1 MKIDRRTAL
10 GLIGLGAASPA
21 AAQTAAGKVSFKH
34 GVASGDPLQDRVVLW
49 TRITPATPGGQIAYR
64 WALTPVDRRAG
75 GAKSGTG
82 VTGPERDYTAKVDAT
97 GLDAW
102 RAYTFTFEAEGVT
115 SPTGR
120 TMTLP
125 AGPTKDV
132 VFAVAS
138 CSLYPQGYFNA
149 YRAMADLPRLD
160 LVLHMGDYIYE
171 YGGPGTYGM
180 DSAVAK
186 DRPHAPAH
194 EILSLADYRQRHGQ
208 YKSDP
213 DLQAAHA
220 RAAWIVAWDD
230 HETTNDSYATGA
242 QNHQPATEGDWT
254 ARKAVAL
261 KAYYEWMPIREP
273 KPGQSLA
280 EAAARSF
287 KVGDLAQII
296 MLETRLTARD
306 KQLTYDNDMPMAD
319 GKPDLAA
326 FRTKLYDPARRMMG
340 PAQEAW
346 LAGELAGSVKAGHAW
361 QVIGTGVFMA
371 RVKIPDPAKDF
382 PADALSSMDEAAR
395 GRLRRWGALAGQPY
409 GLDMWDGYPVDRE
422 RVYDMIKQAGAR
434 PIVVSG
440 DSHAF
445 WANELAD
452 ASGKRVACEFAGT
465 SITSPGGGDAFKT
478 FDIGAVFAK
487 VSDEVVYNDQSSKGF
502 VLVTLSRD
510 AARGDLVAVST
521 IVDKA
526 FTVRTAK
533 SFQAT
538 PEGKGISGL
547 KEI

>member
-10 GLIGLGAASPA
+10 GLIGLSAASPA
-21 AAQTAAGKVSFKH
+21 AAGAAAGKVSFRH

-49 TRITPATPGGQIAYR
+49 TRITPAAAGGQIAFR
-64 WALTPVDRRAG
+64 WKLNPVDRRAG

-82 VTGPERDYTAKVDAT
+82 VTGPERDYTAKVDVT
-97 GLDAW
+97 GLDAG
-102 RAYTFTFEAEGVT
+102 RAYTFTFEADGVT
-115 SPTGR
+115 SPMGR

-186 DRPHAPAH
+186 DRPHDPPR
-194 EILSLADYRQRHGQ
+194 EILSLADYRQRHAQ
-208 YKSDP
+208 YKADP

-230 HETTNDSYATGA
+230 HETTNDSYSTGA

-254 ARKAVAL
+254 AL

-273 KPGQSLA
+273 RPGQSLA

-287 KVGDLAQII
+287 RVGDLAQII

-306 KQLTYDNDMPMAD
+306 KQLVYDNDMPMVD
-319 GKPDLAA
+319 GKPDFAA

-346 LAGELAGSVKAGHAW
+346 LADELSGSVKAGHAW

-371 RVKIPDPAKDF
+371 RVKIPDPSRDF
-382 PADALSSMDEAAR
+382 PPEVMANLDANGQTRM
-395 GRLRRWGALAGQPY
+395 RRWGALAGQPY

-445 WANELAD
+445 WANELSD

-465 SITSPGGGDAFKT
+465 SITSPGGGDAFK

-487 VSDEVVYNDQSSKGF
+487 VSEEVVYNDQSSKGF

-521 IVDKA
+521 IVDKT
-526 FTVRTAK
+526 FTTRTAK
-533 SFQAT
+533 SFVAV
-538 PEGKGISGL
+538 PDGAGISAL

>member
-1 MKIDRRTAL
+1 MRIHRRTAL
-10 GLIGLGAASPA
+10 GLIGLSAGAPA
-21 AAQTAAGKVSFKH
+21 AAQAAGKVSFNH

-64 WALTPVDRRAG
+64 WSLKPVGG
-75 GAKSGTG
+75 GATNTGTG

-97 GLDAW
+97 GLDAG
-102 RAYTFTFEAEGVT
+102 RAYTFTFEADGVT

-125 AGPTKDV
+125 GGPTQDV

-180 DSAVAK
+180 DSPVAK
-186 DRPHAPAH
+186 ERPHDPPH
-194 EILSLADYRQRHGQ
+194 EIVSLADYRQRHAQ
-208 YKSDP
+208 YKADP

-230 HETTNDSYATGA
+230 HETANDSYSTGA

-287 KVGDLAQII
+287 RIGDLAQII

-306 KQLTYDNDMPMAD
+306 QQLSYDNDMPMVD
-319 GKPDLAA
+319 GKPDFAS

-340 PAQEAW
+340 PAQASW
-346 LAGELAGSVKAGHAW
+346 LASELSDSVKAGHAW

-371 RVKIPDPAKDF
+371 RVKIPDPSKDF
-382 PADALSSMDEAAR
+382 PADALATFDDAGK
-395 GRLRRWGALAGQPY
+395 GRMRRWGAMAGQPY

-422 RVYDMIKQAGAR
+422 RVYDLIKQAGAR

-465 SITSPGGGDAFKT
+465 AITSPGGGDAFKT
-478 FDIGAVFAK
+478 FDIGAVFTK

-510 AARGDLVAVST
+510 AARGDLVVVST
-521 IVDKA
+521 VVDKT

-533 SFQAT
+533 SFKAT
-538 PEGKGISGL
+538 PEGTGISKL
-547 KEI
+547 NEV

>member
-10 GLIGLGAASPA
+10 GLIGLGAASPG
-21 AAQTAAGKVSFKH
+21 AAQAAAGKVSFQH
-34 GVASGDPLQDRVVLW
+34 GVASGDPQQDKVVLW
-49 TRITPATPGGQIAYR
+49 TRITQTTPGGQIAWR
-64 WALTPVDRRAG
+64 WTLKPVG
-75 GAKSGTG
+75 GGAAKSGTG
-82 VTGPERDYTAKVDAT
+82 FTGPERDYTAKVDAT
-97 GLDAW
+97 GLVPG
-102 RAYTFTFEAEGVT
+102 RAYTFTFEADGVT
-115 SPTGR
+115 SPVGR

-125 AGPTKDV
+125 AGPTRDV
-132 VFAVAS
+132 IIAVAS

-171 YGGPGTYGM
+171 SGGPGTYGM
-180 DSAVAK
+180 GSAVAGE
-186 DRPHAPAH
+186 RPHDPPH
-194 EILSLADYRQRHGQ
+194 EIISLADYRRRHAQ

-230 HETTNDSYATGA
+230 HETTNDSYASGA

-273 KPGQSLA
+273 RAGQSMS

-287 KVGDLAQII
+287 RIGDLAQII

-306 KQLTYDNDMPMAD
+306 KQLTYDNDMPMVGD
-319 GKPDLAA
+319 KPDLAA

-371 RVKIPDPAKDF
+371 RVKIPNPATDF
-382 PADALSSMDEAAR
+382 PAEALASMDEAGKTR
-395 GRLRRWGALAGQPY
+395 MRRWGALAGQPY

-445 WANELAD
+445 WASELAD
-452 ASGKRVACEFAGT
+452 AAGKRVACEFGGT
-465 SITSPGGGDAFKT
+465 SITSPGGGDALK
-478 FDIGAVFAK
+478 FDIGAVFARI
-487 VSDEVVYNDQSSKGF
+487 SDEVIYNDQSSKGF

-521 IVDKA
+521 IVDKT

-533 SFQAT
+533 SFKAV
-538 PEGKGISGL
+538 PEGAGISGL
-547 KEI
+547 TEV